1 MNLLFAYPIILPSS
15 SGGSLPV
22 EVLWAILIVCN
33 GIGIVTLLLALLI
46 NQCKNKNNKYRKE
59 SLFETIDN
67 YLLLWLGISLAL
79 FVDVIAIFVGLVIWV
94 SVLL

>member
-1 MNLLFAYPIILPSS
+1 MNLLFAYLIILPSS
-15 SGGSLPV
+15 SGDSLPV

-59 SLFETIDN
+59 STHD
-67 YLLLWLGISLAL
+67 AQRK
-79 FVDVIAIFVGLVIWV
+79 A
-94 SVLL
+94 